1 MSRRAAHTQ
10 AELAR
15 IFKALKSAGS
25 EDAHVRFD
33 QDGAIVVTYGHK
45 AAEQDREAVDARDG
59 VIRRRIE
66 ARRHG

>member
-15 IFKALKSAGS
+15 IFKAARAAGP
-25 EDAHVRFD
+25 DTRVTFD
-33 QDGAIVVTYGHK
+33 ENGGFVVTYGHK
-45 AAEQDREAVDARDG
+45 AAEEDREAVDARDG
-59 VIRRRIE
+59 TIRRRLE